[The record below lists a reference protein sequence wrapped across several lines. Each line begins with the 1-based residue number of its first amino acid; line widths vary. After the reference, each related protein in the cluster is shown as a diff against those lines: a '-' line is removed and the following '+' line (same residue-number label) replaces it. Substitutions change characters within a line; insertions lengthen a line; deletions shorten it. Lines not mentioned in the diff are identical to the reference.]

1 MRETESES
9 RLVSRRSL
17 VCVETFDLD
26 NLSAL
31 KAKSSSSG
39 VFGQSSEKAS
49 ARAETQGFSSSEKT
63 KKVSSALETTST
75 ELESIFPD
83 VLLVWKELSCPS
95 RLFETDVVRPS
106 ERCHS
111 AAQRLL
117 SDLQKHLAATSPEAA
132 SFPPPPLPSP
142 PPSPLLQLLSSLFF
156 LFPLITNT
164 CGLFPPAAAKPRV
177 SAAFPS
183 ELSALARWDGSEP

>member
-132 SFPPPPLPSP
+132 SFPPPPSP
-142 PPSPLLQLLSSLFF
+142 PLLLLLFFNSSPLSFF
-156 LFPLITNT
+156 LFPLMTNT

>member
-1 MRETESES
+1 MLRH
-9 RLVSRRSL
+9 RAFPPLRRQRK
-17 VCVETFDLD
+17 
-26 NLSAL
+26 SA
-31 KAKSSSSG
+31 
-39 VFGQSSEKAS
+39 
-49 ARAETQGFSSSEKT
+49 
-63 KKVSSALETTST
+63 SALETTST

-132 SFPPPPLPSP
+132 SFPPPLPSP
-142 PPSPLLQLLSSLFF
+142 PLLLLLFFNSSPLSFF
-156 LFPLITNT
+156 LFPLMTNT

>member
-49 ARAETQGFSSSEKT
+49 ARVETQGFSSSEKT

-156 LFPLITNT
+156 FVSSNDKHMWTVST
-164 CGLFPPAAAKPRV
+164 SCCQAKGLCCF
-177 SAAFPS
+177 S
-183 ELSALARWDGSEP
+183 L